1 MPETPSGPD
10 MDRSLA
16 ELRERLRQAPD
27 TELPPSIARLV
38 AEHGSPAGTGAGA
51 RQPIVE
57 FPDKPPQA
65 AERPLSDSEA
75 LELESVQRRQL
86 LDALLHGT
94 SRANLA
100 RTGRGRGLWA
110 GVAVALAIALVVALF
125 AMVQTAMT
133 QNPSHRPGSVV
144 VTEQAAH

>member
-1 MPETPSGPD
+1 

-16 ELRERLRQAPD
+16 ELRERLRKAPE

-38 AEHGSPAGTGAGA
+38 AEHGSAADTGTGARRPGA
-51 RQPIVE
+51 EASGQR
-57 FPDKPPQA
+57 PPS

-100 RTGRGRGLWA
+100 RTGRGRGLWVGLA
-110 GVAVALAIALVVALF
+110 LALAIALVVALF

-133 QNPSHRPGSVV
+133 QNASHKPGSEV
-144 VTEQAAH
+144 VTEQAGH

>member
-1 MPETPSGPD
+1 

-27 TELPPSIARLV
+27 AELPASIARLV
-38 AEHGSPAGTGAGA
+38 AEHGSAAGTGA
-51 RQPIVE
+51 RQPVAE
-57 FPDKPPQA
+57 PADQEPAGQGPTAGQPPPA
-65 AERPLSDSEA
+65 AERPLSDSEV
-75 LELESVQRRQL
+75 LEVESVQRRQL

-100 RTGRGRGLWA
+100 RAGRGRGLWV

-133 QNPSHRPGSVV
+133 QNASHKPGSVV
-144 VTEQAAH
+144 VTAQALD

>member
-16 ELRERLRQAPD
+16 ELRERLRNAPD

-38 AEHGSPAGTGAGA
+38 AEHGSAAGTGA
-51 RQPIVE
+51 RQPVAE
-57 FPDKPPQA
+57 PAGQPPPA

-75 LELESVQRRQL
+75 LELESVQRRQM
-86 LDALLHGT
+86 LDALLHGS

-100 RTGRGRGLWA
+100 RTGRGRGLWV
-110 GVAVALAIALVVALF
+110 GVAVALAIALIVALV

-133 QNPSHRPGSVV
+133 QNASHKPASVV
-144 VTEQAAH
+144 VTVQAPY

>member
-1 MPETPSGPD
+1 

-16 ELRERLRQAPD
+16 ELRERLRNAPD

-38 AEHGSPAGTGAGA
+38 AEHRSATGTGA
-51 RQPIVE
+51 RQPVAE
-57 FPDKPPQA
+57 PAGQPPPA

-75 LELESVQRRQL
+75 LELESVQRRQM
-86 LDALLHGT
+86 LDALLHGS

-100 RTGRGRGLWA
+100 RSGRGRGLWV
-110 GVAVALAIALVVALF
+110 GVAVALAIALVVALV

-133 QNPSHRPGSVV
+133 QNASHKPGSVV
-144 VTEQAAH
+144 VTVQAPH

>member
-1 MPETPSGPD
+1 

-16 ELRERLRQAPD
+16 ELRERLRNAPD

-38 AEHGSPAGTGAGA
+38 AEHGSAAGTGA
-51 RQPIVE
+51 RQQVAEPAGQ
-57 FPDKPPQA
+57 PPPA

-86 LDALLHGT
+86 LDALLHGS

-100 RTGRGRGLWA
+100 RSGRGSRGLWV
-110 GVAVALAIALVVALF
+110 GVAVALAIALVVALV

-133 QNPSHRPGSVV
+133 QNASHKPGSVV
-144 VTEQAAH
+144 VTVQAPH

>member
-1 MPETPSGPD
+1 

-16 ELRERLRQAPD
+16 ELRERLRNAPD

-38 AEHGSPAGTGAGA
+38 AEHRSATGTGA
-51 RQPIVE
+51 RQPVAE
-57 FPDKPPQA
+57 PAGQPPPA

-75 LELESVQRRQL
+75 LELESVQRRQM
-86 LDALLHGT
+86 LDALLHGS

-100 RTGRGRGLWA
+100 RTGRGRGLWV
-110 GVAVALAIALVVALF
+110 GVAVALAIALVVALV

-133 QNPSHRPGSVV
+133 QNASHKPGSVV
-144 VTEQAAH
+144 VIVQAPH